1 MSHAPL
7 FALVLTAIAF
17 TGARASACEKLPYE
31 EHVLDTAAHPGDTE
45 APAALKV
52 ESIKLE
58 RIAKGE
64 TKNGSCSQSYAMVV
78 LAPPQDDHTDTADVG
93 VRFEVVASEGTV
105 PAGLLALLDGKTL
118 RTSPGPSKVNVAF
131 QFMDD
136 EQLEP
141 FRLEVS
147 AKGVDLA
154 GNVGPAT
161 TVVIESEESSTGCAS
176 VAGGLWLLLPLALV
190 RRR

>member
-7 FALVLTAIAF
+7 FALVLAAIAF

-78 LAPPQDDHTDTADVG
+78 FAPPEDDHTDTADVG
-93 VRFEVVASEGTV
+93 VRFEVVSSEGTV

-118 RTSPGPSKVNVAF
+118 RTLPGPSNVNVAF

-147 AKGVDLA
+147 AQGVDLT

-161 TVVIESEESSTGCAS
+161 TVVIESEESGGCAS
-176 VAGGLWLLLPLALV
+176 MAGGLWLLLPLALL